1 MEAGKSIYIGEDH
14 YSSPDLYHFPSKFSP
29 YIQGIY
35 ASSGQITDRI
45 KKLAR
50 DIRQYYGSETITIIV
65 LLRV

>member
-1 MEAGKSIYIGEDH
+1 MEAGKFIYIGDNH
-14 YSSPDLYHFPSKFSP
+14 YSSPDLYHFPSKFVP

-50 DIRQYYGSETITIIV
+50 DIRQSYGSQTITIIA